1 MKNLALI
8 DEADVSFRPGLNILT
23 GETGAGKSILL
34 GSINLALGQKMTRD
48 MIRSG
53 ADYALVEL
61 VFEIE
66 NGHVLQKLR
75 EMDIDAEDGLL
86 ILSRKVQ
93 EGRSLCRLNGETC
106 TAARLREI
114 SSLLL
119 DIHGQHEHQSL
130 LYPDRQLAILDAY
143 GKERLEHPLARMEET
158 WRRWKDARK
167 ELDSYAIDE
176 RERQHELSL
185 IEYEIREIEEAEL
198 RIGED
203 EELEKEYRRMANGKR
218 IIEILQQVRRFTGGD
233 GAGDIIGRA
242 VHEMG
247 NAAELDT
254 ELQPLA
260 EGLTDIDSLLSD
272 FNRDLA
278 SYMDDFTFSEED
290 FYRVE
295 KRLDLLNTI
304 KSRYGRTLEE
314 VLQYLEKLKQK
325 QERFTRFEEGRKEAE
340 ETCRRAEKERDAA
353 ADELTGIRRETAAEL
368 TGKIIRGLQDLNFL
382 SVEFEITFSHS
393 GICHRNGAD
402 EIEFRISTNPGEPL
416 RPLAKVVSGGEL
428 SRIMLAIKALLA
440 DKDSTET
447 LLFDEID
454 TGVSG
459 RTAQKVAEKMEQI
472 GRTHQVLCV
481 THLAQLAAMAD
492 HHFEISK
499 SVENGST
506 QTQISELSEAESVEE
521 IARIL
526 GGAEVTETVRENAR
540 EMRKLALQKKHRQGK
555 PERISKNTAG
565 LQLF

>member
-1 MKNLALI
+1 MITNLHVKNLALI

-34 GSINLALGQKMTRD
+34 GSINLALGQKMTSD

-53 ADYALVEL
+53 ADHALVEL

-66 NGHVLQKLR
+66 NEHVLQKLR

-106 TAARLREI
+106 TAAKLREI

-143 GKERLEHPLARMEET
+143 GKDLLEEPLARMEET
-158 WRRWKDARK
+158 WHRWKEARK
-167 ELDSYAIDE
+167 ELDSYSLDE
-176 RERQHELSL
+176 RERQREISL
-185 IEYEIREIEEAEL
+185 LEYEIHEIEEADL

-218 IIEILQQVRRFTGGD
+218 IVEILQQVRQLTGGD
-233 GAGDIIGRA
+233 GAGDAIGRA

-247 NAAELDT
+247 AAAELDE
-254 ELQPLA
+254 ELQALA
-260 EGLTDIDSLLSD
+260 SGLTDIDSLLSD
-272 FNRDLA
+272 FNRELA
-278 SYMDDFTFSEED
+278 SYLDDFSFSEED
-290 FYRVE
+290 FYRTE
-295 KRLDLLNTI
+295 KRLDQLNTI
-304 KSRYGRTLEE
+304 KSRYGRTIGD
-314 VLQYLEKLKQK
+314 VLQYLGEQKQK
-325 QERFTRFEEGRKEAE
+325 QERFAQFDERRREAE
-340 ETCRRAEKERDAA
+340 EACRQAEKERDEAA
-353 ADELTGIRRETAAEL
+353 GELTEIRKKTAAEL
-368 TGKIIRGLQDLNFL
+368 TEKIIQGLQDLNFL
-382 SVEFEITFSHS
+382 SVDFEITFSRS
-393 GICHRNGAD
+393 ETCRKNGAD
-402 EIEFRISTNPGEPL
+402 EIEFQITTNPGEPL

-459 RTAQKVAEKMEQI
+459 RTAQKVAEKMQRI

-492 HHFEISK
+492 HHFGISK

-506 QTQISELSEAESVEE
+506 QTQIGELSEEESIEE

-526 GGAEVTETVRENAR
+526 GGAELTETVRENAR
-540 EMRKLALQKKHRQGK
+540 EMRKLALQKKAADG
-555 PERISKNTAG
+555 
-565 LQLF
+565 

>member
-1 MKNLALI
+1 MITNLHVKNLALI

-34 GSINLALGQKMTRD
+34 GSINLALGQKMTSD
-48 MIRSG
+48 MIRRG
-53 ADYALVEL
+53 ADHALVEL

-66 NGHVLQKLR
+66 NEQVLRKLK
-75 EMDIDAEDGLL
+75 EMDIDAGDGLL

-106 TAARLREI
+106 TAAKLREI

-143 GKERLEHPLARMEET
+143 GKERLEEPLARMEET
-158 WRRWKDARK
+158 WRSWKNAKK
-167 ELDSYAIDE
+167 ELDAYAIDE
-176 RERQHELSL
+176 RERQREISL
-185 IEYEIREIEEAEL
+185 LEYEITEIEQADL
-198 RIGED
+198 RAGED
-203 EELEKEYRRMANGKR
+203 EELEKAYRRMANGRK
-218 IIEILQQVRRFTGGD
+218 ILDSLEQVRRYAGED
-233 GAGDIIGRA
+233 SAGDSIGRA
-242 VHEMG
+242 VHEM
-247 NAAELDT
+247 NSAAGLDE

-260 EGLTDIDSLLSD
+260 DGLADIDSLLSD

-278 SYMDDFTFSEED
+278 SYMDSFSFSEEE
-290 FYRVE
+290 FYRTE
-295 KRLDLLNTI
+295 KRLDQLNTI
-304 KSRYGRTLEE
+304 KSRYGSTIDEVLLYLEE
-314 VLQYLEKLKQK
+314 QKRK
-325 QERFTRFEEGRKEAE
+325 QERFARFDEGRREAE
-340 ETCRRAEKERDAA
+340 EACRRAETERDAA
-353 ADELTGIRRETAAEL
+353 AGELTRLRKETAEEL
-368 TGKIIRGLQDLNFL
+368 TEKIIQGLQDLNFL
-382 SVEFEITFSHS
+382 SVDFEITFSES
-393 GICHRNGAD
+393 EICRRNGAD
-402 EIEFRISTNPGEPL
+402 EIMFRISTNPGEPL

-492 HHFEISK
+492 HHFEITK

-506 QTQISELSEAESVEE
+506 QTQIGELSEAESVEE

-526 GGAEVTETVRENAR
+526 GGAEVTDTVRENAR
-540 EMRKLALQKKHRQGK
+540 EMRRLALEKKQKK
-555 PERISKNTAG
+555 
-565 LQLF
+565 L

>member
-1 MKNLALI
+1 MITNLHVKNLALI

-34 GSINLALGQKMTRD
+34 GSINLALGQKMTSD

-53 ADYALVEL
+53 ADHALVEL

-66 NGHVLQKLR
+66 NEQVLQKLR

-106 TAARLREI
+106 TAAKLREI

-143 GKERLEHPLARMEET
+143 GKDLLEEPLARMEET
-158 WRRWKDARK
+158 WHRWKEARK
-167 ELDSYAIDE
+167 ELDSYSLDE
-176 RERQHELSL
+176 RERQREISL
-185 IEYEIREIEEAEL
+185 LEYEIHEIEEADL

-203 EELEKEYRRMANGKR
+203 EELEKDYRRMANGKR
-218 IIEILQQVRRFTGGD
+218 IVEILQQVRQLTGGD
-233 GAGDIIGRA
+233 GAGDAIGRA

-247 NAAELDT
+247 AAAELDE
-254 ELQPLA
+254 ELQALA
-260 EGLTDIDSLLSD
+260 SGLTDIDSLLSD
-272 FNRDLA
+272 FNREIA
-278 SYMDDFTFSEED
+278 SYLDDFSFSEED
-290 FYRVE
+290 FYRTE
-295 KRLDLLNTI
+295 KRLDQLNTI
-304 KSRYGRTLEE
+304 KSRYGRTIED
-314 VLQYLEKLKQK
+314 VLQYLEEQKQK
-325 QERFTRFEEGRKEAE
+325 QERFAQLDERRREAE
-340 ETCRRAEKERDAA
+340 EACRQAEKERDEAA
-353 ADELTGIRRETAAEL
+353 GELTEIRKKTAAEL
-368 TGKIIRGLQDLNFL
+368 TEKIIQGLQDLNFL
-382 SVEFEITFSHS
+382 SVDFEITFSRS
-393 GICHRNGAD
+393 ETCRKNGAD
-402 EIEFRISTNPGEPL
+402 EIEFQITTNPGEPL

-459 RTAQKVAEKMEQI
+459 RTAQKVAEKMQQI

-506 QTQISELSEAESVEE
+506 QTQIGELSEEESIEE

-526 GGAEVTETVRENAR
+526 GGAELTETVRENAR
-540 EMRKLALQKKHRQGK
+540 EMRKLALQKKAADG
-555 PERISKNTAG
+555 
-565 LQLF
+565 

>member
-1 MKNLALI
+1 MITNLHVKNLALI

-34 GSINLALGQKMTRD
+34 GSINLALGQKMTSD

-53 ADYALVEL
+53 ADHALVEL

-66 NGHVLQKLR
+66 NEQVLQKLR

-106 TAARLREI
+106 TAAKLREI

-143 GKERLEHPLARMEET
+143 GKDLLEEPLARMEET
-158 WRRWKDARK
+158 WHRWKEARK
-167 ELDSYAIDE
+167 ELDSYSLDE
-176 RERQHELSL
+176 RERQREISL
-185 IEYEIREIEEAEL
+185 LEYEIHEIEEADL

-203 EELEKEYRRMANGKR
+203 EELEKDYRRMANGKR
-218 IIEILQQVRRFTGGD
+218 IVEILQQVRQLTGGD
-233 GAGDIIGRA
+233 GAGDAIGRA

-247 NAAELDT
+247 AAAELDE
-254 ELQPLA
+254 ELQALA
-260 EGLTDIDSLLSD
+260 SGLTDIDSLLSD
-272 FNRDLA
+272 FNREIA
-278 SYMDDFTFSEED
+278 SYLDDFSFSEED
-290 FYRVE
+290 FYRTE
-295 KRLDLLNTI
+295 KRLDQLNTI
-304 KSRYGRTLEE
+304 KSRYGRTIED
-314 VLQYLEKLKQK
+314 VLQYLEEQKQK
-325 QERFTRFEEGRKEAE
+325 QERFAQFDERRREAE
-340 ETCRRAEKERDAA
+340 EACRQAEKERDGA
-353 ADELTGIRRETAAEL
+353 AAEL
-368 TGKIIRGLQDLNFL
+368 TRIRKETAKELTEKIIQGLQDLNFL
-382 SVEFEITFSHS
+382 SVDFEITFSRS
-393 GICHRNGAD
+393 ETCRKNGAD
-402 EIEFRISTNPGEPL
+402 EIEFQITTNPGEPL

-459 RTAQKVAEKMEQI
+459 RTAQKVAEKMQQI

-492 HHFEISK
+492 HHFGISK

-506 QTQISELSEAESVEE
+506 QTQIGELSEEESIEE

-526 GGAEVTETVRENAR
+526 GGAELTETVRENAR
-540 EMRKLALQKKHRQGK
+540 EMRKLALQKKSYH
-555 PERISKNTAG
+555 
-565 LQLF
+565 

>member
-1 MKNLALI
+1 MITNLHVKNLALI

-34 GSINLALGQKMTRD
+34 GSINLALGQKMTSD

-53 ADYALVEL
+53 ADHALVEL

-66 NGHVLQKLR
+66 NGQVLQKLR
-75 EMDIDAEDGLL
+75 EMGIDAEDGLL

-106 TAARLREI
+106 TAAKLREI

-143 GKERLEHPLARMEET
+143 GKDKLEEPLCRMESA
-158 WRRWKDARK
+158 WHRWKEAAK

-176 RERQHELSL
+176 RERQREISL
-185 IEYEIREIEEAEL
+185 LEYEIREIEDADL

-203 EELEKEYRRMANGKR
+203 EELEKDYRRMANGRR
-218 IIEILQQVRRFTGGD
+218 IVELLQQVRQFTGGD
-233 GAGDIIGRA
+233 GAGDAVGRA
-242 VHEMG
+242 VHEME
-247 NAAELDT
+247 NAAELDG

-260 EGLTDIDSLLSD
+260 EGLADIDSLLSD
-272 FNRDLA
+272 FNRDIA
-278 SYMDDFTFSEED
+278 SYLDNFSFSEEE
-290 FYRVE
+290 FYRTE
-295 KRLDLLNTI
+295 KRLDQLNTI
-304 KSRYGRTLEE
+304 KSRYGRTIED
-314 VLQYLEKLKQK
+314 VLQYLEEQKQK
-325 QERFTRFEEGRKEAE
+325 QERFARFDEGRREAE
-340 ETCRRAEKERDAA
+340 EACRRAERERDAA
-353 ADELTGIRRETAAEL
+353 AAELTEIRKNTAAEL
-368 TGKIIRGLQDLNFL
+368 TGKIIQGLQDLNFL
-382 SVEFEITFSHS
+382 SVDFEIAFSH
-393 GICHRNGAD
+393 GEVCRKNGWD
-402 EIEFRISTNPGEPL
+402 EIEFQISTNPGEPR

-459 RTAQKVAEKMEQI
+459 RTAQKVAEKMQQI

-492 HHFEISK
+492 HHFGISK
-499 SVENGST
+499 IVENGST
-506 QTQISELSEAESVEE
+506 QTQIVELPEEESVEE

-540 EMRKLALQKKHRQGK
+540 EMRRLAFQKK
-555 PERISKNTAG
+555 TASG
-565 LQLF
+565 

>member
-34 GSINLALGQKMTRD
+34 GSINLALGQKMTSD

-53 ADYALVEL
+53 ADHALVEL

-66 NGHVLQKLR
+66 NEQVLQKLR

-106 TAARLREI
+106 TAAKLREI

-143 GKERLEHPLARMEET
+143 GKDLLEEPLARMEET
-158 WRRWKDARK
+158 WHRWKEARK
-167 ELDSYAIDE
+167 ELDSYSLDE
-176 RERQHELSL
+176 RERQREISL
-185 IEYEIREIEEAEL
+185 LEYEIHEIEEADL

-218 IIEILQQVRRFTGGD
+218 IVEILQQVRQLTGGD
-233 GAGDIIGRA
+233 GAGDAIGRA

-247 NAAELDT
+247 AAAELDE
-254 ELQPLA
+254 ELQALA
-260 EGLTDIDSLLSD
+260 SGLTDIDSLLSD
-272 FNRDLA
+272 FNREIA
-278 SYMDDFTFSEED
+278 SYLDDFSFSEED
-290 FYRVE
+290 FYRTE
-295 KRLDLLNTI
+295 KRLDQLNTI
-304 KSRYGRTLEE
+304 KSRYGRTIKD
-314 VLQYLEKLKQK
+314 VLQYLEEQKQK
-325 QERFTRFEEGRKEAE
+325 QERFAQFDERRREAE
-340 ETCRRAEKERDAA
+340 EACRQAEKERDEAA
-353 ADELTGIRRETAAEL
+353 GELTEIRKKTAAEL
-368 TGKIIRGLQDLNFL
+368 TEKIIQGLQDLNFL
-382 SVEFEITFSHS
+382 SVDFEITFSRS
-393 GICHRNGAD
+393 ETCRKNGAD
-402 EIEFRISTNPGEPL
+402 EIEFQITTNPGEPL

-459 RTAQKVAEKMEQI
+459 RTAQKVAEKMQQI

-506 QTQISELSEAESVEE
+506 QTQIGELSEEESIEE

-540 EMRKLALQKKHRQGK
+540 EMRKLALQKKAADG
-555 PERISKNTAG
+555 
-565 LQLF
+565 

>member
-1 MKNLALI
+1 MITNLHVKNLALI

-34 GSINLALGQKMTRD
+34 GSINLALGQKMTSD

-53 ADYALVEL
+53 ADHALVEL

-66 NGHVLQKLR
+66 NEQVLQRLR

-143 GKERLEHPLARMEET
+143 GKDKLEQPLARMEES
-158 WRRWKDARK
+158 WRHWKEARK

-176 RERQHELSL
+176 RERQRELSL
-185 IEYEIREIEEAEL
+185 LEYEIREIEEADL

-218 IIEILQQVRRFTGGD
+218 IVEILQQVHRLTGGD
-233 GAGDIIGRA
+233 GAADPVGRA
-242 VHEMG
+242 VREIG
-247 NAAELDT
+247 AAAELDDA
-254 ELQPLA
+254 LQPLA

-278 SYMDDFTFSEED
+278 TYLDDFSFSEEE
-290 FYRVE
+290 FYRTE
-295 KRLDLLNTI
+295 KRLDQLNTV
-304 KSRYGRTLEE
+304 KSRYGRTIED
-314 VLQYLEKLKQK
+314 VLQYLEEQRQK
-325 QERFTRFEEGRKEAE
+325 QERFARFDEGRREAE
-340 ETCRRAEKERDAA
+340 EACRRAEEERDAA
-353 ADELTGIRRETAAEL
+353 ATELTRIRKDTAAEL
-368 TGKIIRGLQDLNFL
+368 TEKIIRGLQDLNFL
-382 SVEFEITFSHS
+382 SVDFEITFSRS
-393 GICHRNGAD
+393 ETCRRNGAD
-402 EIEFRISTNPGEPL
+402 EIAFQISTNPGEPL

-459 RTAQKVAEKMEQI
+459 RTAQKVAEKMQQI
-472 GRTHQVLCV
+472 GRTRQVLCV

-492 HHFEISK
+492 HHFGISK

-506 QTQISELSEAESVEE
+506 QTQICELSEKESIEE

-526 GGAEVTETVRENAR
+526 GGAEVTDTVRENAR
-540 EMRKLALQKKHRQGK
+540 EMRKLALEVKAS
-555 PERISKNTAG
+555 E
-565 LQLF
+565 

>member
-1 MKNLALI
+1 MITNLHVKNLALI

-34 GSINLALGQKMTRD
+34 GSINLALGQKMTSD

-53 ADYALVEL
+53 ADHALVEL

-66 NGHVLQKLR
+66 DKAILEKLR
-75 EMDIDAEDGLL
+75 EMDIDAGDGLL
-86 ILSRKVQ
+86 ILSRKVL

-130 LYPDRQLAILDAY
+130 LYPDRQLTILDAF
-143 GKERLEHPLARMEET
+143 GKDRLEKPLARMEEA
-158 WRRWKDARK
+158 WHRWKEAGK

-176 RERQHELSL
+176 RERQREIALL
-185 IEYEIREIEEAEL
+185 EYEIHEIEEAGL

-203 EELEKEYRRMANGKR
+203 VELEKEYRRMANGRR
-218 IIEILQQVRRFTGGD
+218 IAESLQQVSRFTGD
-233 GAGDIIGRA
+233 SGAGDYIGQA
-242 VHEMG
+242 VREIG
-247 NAAELDT
+247 QAAGLDPDL
-254 ELQPLA
+254 EPLA

-278 SYMDDFTFSEED
+278 SYLDDFTFSEED
-290 FYRVE
+290 FYRAE
-295 KRLDLLNTI
+295 KRLDQLNSI
-304 KSRYGRTLEE
+304 KARYGKTIGD
-314 VLQYLEKLKQK
+314 VLQYLEEQKQK
-325 QERFTRFEEGRKEAE
+325 QERFARFDEGKRGAEEAFQRAEEECRAAADTLTAVRKEA
-340 ETCRRAEKERDAA
+340 AE
-353 ADELTGIRRETAAEL
+353 ELTE
-368 TGKIIRGLQDLNFL
+368 KIIQGLQDLNFL
-382 SVEFEITFSHS
+382 AVNFEIGFSRSAVFHRNGVDEITFQ
-393 GICHRNGAD
+393 
-402 EIEFRISTNPGEPL
+402 ISTNPGEPL
-416 RPLAKVVSGGEL
+416 RPLSGVVSGGEL

-492 HHFEISK
+492 HHFLISK
-499 SVENGST
+499 TVENGST
-506 QTQISELSEAESVEE
+506 QTEIGELSEEESVEE

-540 EMRKLALQKKHRQGK
+540 EMRKLALRKKN
-555 PERISKNTAG
+555 SSD
-565 LQLF
+565 

>member
-1 MKNLALI
+1 MITNLHVKNLALI

-34 GSINLALGQKMTRD
+34 GSINLALGQKMTSD

-53 ADYALVEL
+53 ADHALVEL

-66 NGHVLQKLR
+66 DKAILEKLR
-75 EMDIDAEDGLL
+75 EMDIDAGDGLL
-86 ILSRKVQ
+86 ILSRKVL

-106 TAARLREI
+106 TAAKLREI

-130 LYPDRQLAILDAY
+130 LYPDRQLTILDAF
-143 GKERLEHPLARMEET
+143 GKDRLEEPLARMEEA
-158 WRRWKDARK
+158 WHSWKEAGK
-167 ELDSYAIDE
+167 ELDSYAVDE
-176 RERQHELSL
+176 RERQREISL
-185 IEYEIREIEEAEL
+185 LEYEIREIEEAGL

-203 EELEKEYRRMANGKR
+203 EELEKDYRRMSNVKR
-218 IIEILQQVRRFTGGD
+218 IAETLQQVSRFTGD
-233 GAGDIIGRA
+233 SGAGDLIGQA
-242 VHEMG
+242 VREMG
-247 NAAELDT
+247 QAAGLDQDL
-254 ELQPLA
+254 EPLA

-278 SYMDDFTFSEED
+278 SYLDDFTFSEED
-290 FYRVE
+290 FFRTE
-295 KRLDLLNTI
+295 KRLDQLNAI
-304 KSRYGRTLEE
+304 KARYGKTIGD
-314 VLQYLEKLKQK
+314 VLQYLEEQKQK
-325 QERFTRFEEGRKEAE
+325 QERFARFDEGKREAEEAFRRAEEECRAAADTLTAVRKEA
-340 ETCRRAEKERDAA
+340 AG
-353 ADELTGIRRETAAEL
+353 ELTE
-368 TGKIIRGLQDLNFL
+368 KIIQGLQDLNFL
-382 SVEFEITFSHS
+382 AVDFEIGFTRSAVFHK
-393 GICHRNGAD
+393 NGVD
-402 EIEFRISTNPGEPL
+402 EIEFQISTNPGEPL
-416 RPLAKVVSGGEL
+416 RPLSGVVSGGEL

-459 RTAQKVAEKMEQI
+459 RTAQKVAEKMEKI

-492 HHFEISK
+492 HHFLISK
-499 SVENGST
+499 TVENGST
-506 QTQISELSEAESVEE
+506 QTEIGELSEEESIEE

-540 EMRKLALQKKHRQGK
+540 EMRKLALHKKN
-555 PERISKNTAG
+555 S
-565 LQLF
+565 

>member
-1 MKNLALI
+1 MITNLHVKNLALI

-34 GSINLALGQKMTRD
+34 GSINLALGQKMTSD

-53 ADYALVEL
+53 ADHALVEL

-66 NGHVLQKLR
+66 NEQVLQKLK

-106 TAARLREI
+106 TAAKLREI

-143 GKERLEHPLARMEET
+143 GKEDLEAPLARMESA
-158 WRRWKDARK
+158 WRRWKEAAK
-167 ELDSYAIDE
+167 ELESYAIDE
-176 RERQHELSL
+176 RERQRELSL
-185 IEYEIREIEEAEL
+185 LEYEIREIEDAQL

-203 EELEKEYRRMANGKR
+203 DELEKDYRRMANGRR
-218 IIEILQQVRRFTGGD
+218 IIDLLQQVRQFTGGD
-233 GAGDIIGRA
+233 GAGDAVGRA
-242 VHEMG
+242 VHEMDQ
-247 NAAELDT
+247 AAELDS

-260 EGLTDIDSLLSD
+260 EGLADIDSLLSD
-272 FNRDLA
+272 FSRDLV
-278 SYMDDFTFSEED
+278 SYMDGFSFSEEE

-295 KRLDLLNTI
+295 KRLDQLNTI
-304 KSRYGRTLEE
+304 KSRYGRTIED
-314 VLQYLEKLKQK
+314 VLQYLEEQKQK
-325 QERFTRFEEGRKEAE
+325 QERFARFDEGRREAE
-340 ETCRRAEKERDAA
+340 EACRRAEQERDAA
-353 ADELTGIRRETAAEL
+353 AAELTKIRKKTAAEL
-368 TGKIIRGLQDLNFL
+368 TDKIIQGLQDLNFL
-382 SVEFEITFSHS
+382 SVDFAIAFSQS
-393 GICHRNGAD
+393 EVCHKNGAD
-402 EIEFRISTNPGEPL
+402 EIEFQISTNPGEPR

-428 SRIMLAIKALLA
+428 SRIMLAIKAILA

-459 RTAQKVAEKMEQI
+459 RTAQKVAEKMQEI

-492 HHFEISK
+492 HHFEIRK

-506 QTQISELSEAESVEE
+506 QTQIGELSEEESVEE

-540 EMRKLALQKKHRQGK
+540 EMRKLAF
-555 PERISKNTAG
+555 ERKTTAG
-565 LQLF
+565 

>member
-1 MKNLALI
+1 MITNLHVKNLALI

-34 GSINLALGQKMTRD
+34 GSINLALGQKMTSD

-53 ADYALVEL
+53 ADHALVEL

-66 NGHVLQKLR
+66 NEQVLQKLR

-106 TAARLREI
+106 TAAKLREI

-143 GKERLEHPLARMEET
+143 GKDLLEEPLARMEET
-158 WRRWKDARK
+158 WHRWKEARK
-167 ELDSYAIDE
+167 ELDSYSLDE
-176 RERQHELSL
+176 RERQREISL
-185 IEYEIREIEEAEL
+185 LEYEIHEIEEADL

-218 IIEILQQVRRFTGGD
+218 IVEILQQVRQLTGGD
-233 GAGDIIGRA
+233 GAGDAIGRA

-247 NAAELDT
+247 AAAELDE
-254 ELQPLA
+254 ELQALA
-260 EGLTDIDSLLSD
+260 SGLTDIDSLLSD
-272 FNRDLA
+272 FNREIA
-278 SYMDDFTFSEED
+278 SYLDDFSFSEED
-290 FYRVE
+290 FYRTE
-295 KRLDLLNTI
+295 KRLDQLNTI
-304 KSRYGRTLEE
+304 KSRYGRTIED
-314 VLQYLEKLKQK
+314 VLQYLEEQKQK
-325 QERFTRFEEGRKEAE
+325 QERFAQFDERRREAE
-340 ETCRRAEKERDAA
+340 EACRQAEKERDGA
-353 ADELTGIRRETAAEL
+353 AAEL
-368 TGKIIRGLQDLNFL
+368 TRIRKETAKELTEKIIQGLQDLNFL
-382 SVEFEITFSHS
+382 SVDFEITFSRS
-393 GICHRNGAD
+393 ETCRKNGAD
-402 EIEFRISTNPGEPL
+402 EIEFQITTNPGEPL

-459 RTAQKVAEKMEQI
+459 RTAQKVAEKMQQI

-492 HHFEISK
+492 HHFGISK

-506 QTQISELSEAESVEE
+506 QTQIGELSEEESIEE

-526 GGAEVTETVRENAR
+526 GGAELTETVRENAR
-540 EMRKLALQKKHRQGK
+540 EMRKLALQKKAADG
-555 PERISKNTAG
+555 
-565 LQLF
+565 

>member
-1 MKNLALI
+1 MITNLHVKNLALI

-34 GSINLALGQKMTRD
+34 GSINLALGQKMTSD

-53 ADYALVEL
+53 ADHALVEL

-66 NGHVLQKLR
+66 NEQVLQKLR

-106 TAARLREI
+106 TAAKLREI

-143 GKERLEHPLARMEET
+143 GKDLLEKPLSRMEET
-158 WRRWKDARK
+158 WHRWKEARK
-167 ELDSYAIDE
+167 ELDSYSLDE
-176 RERQHELSL
+176 RERQREISL
-185 IEYEIREIEEAEL
+185 LEYEIHEIEEADL

-203 EELEKEYRRMANGKR
+203 EELEKDYRRMANGKR
-218 IIEILQQVRRFTGGD
+218 IVEILQQVRQLTGGD
-233 GAGDIIGRA
+233 GAGDAIGRA

-247 NAAELDT
+247 AAAELDE
-254 ELQPLA
+254 ELQALA
-260 EGLTDIDSLLSD
+260 SGLTDIDSLLSD
-272 FNRDLA
+272 FNREIA
-278 SYMDDFTFSEED
+278 SYLDDFSFSEED
-290 FYRVE
+290 FYRTE
-295 KRLDLLNTI
+295 KRLDQLNTI
-304 KSRYGRTLEE
+304 KSRYGRTIED
-314 VLQYLEKLKQK
+314 VLQYLEEQKQK
-325 QERFTRFEEGRKEAE
+325 QERFAQFDERRREAE
-340 ETCRRAEKERDAA
+340 EACRQAEKERDEAA
-353 ADELTGIRRETAAEL
+353 GELTEIRKKTAAEL
-368 TGKIIRGLQDLNFL
+368 TEKIIQGLQDLNFL
-382 SVEFEITFSHS
+382 SVDFEITFSRS
-393 GICHRNGAD
+393 ETCRKNGAD
-402 EIEFRISTNPGEPL
+402 EIEFQITTNPGEPL

-459 RTAQKVAEKMEQI
+459 RTAQKVAEKMQQI

-506 QTQISELSEAESVEE
+506 QTQIGELSEEESIEE

-540 EMRKLALQKKHRQGK
+540 EMRKLALQKKAADG
-555 PERISKNTAG
+555 
-565 LQLF
+565 

>member
-1 MKNLALI
+1 MITNLHVKNLALI

-34 GSINLALGQKMTRD
+34 GSINLALGQKMTSD
-48 MIRSG
+48 MIRRG
-53 ADYALVEL
+53 ADHALVEL

-66 NGHVLQKLR
+66 NEQVLQKLR
-75 EMDIDAEDGLL
+75 EMDIDASDGLL

-93 EGRSLCRLNGETC
+93 EGRSLCRLNGEAC
-106 TAARLREI
+106 TAAKLREI

-130 LYPDRQLAILDAY
+130 LYPDRQLAILDEY
-143 GKERLEHPLARMEET
+143 GKDRLEKPLAQMENA
-158 WRRWKDARK
+158 WRRWKDAKK
-167 ELDSYAIDE
+167 ELDSYAVDE
-176 RERQHELSL
+176 RERQRELSL
-185 IEYEIREIEEAEL
+185 LEYEIREIEQADL
-198 RIGED
+198 HPGED
-203 EELEKEYRRMANGKR
+203 EELEKAYRRMANGRK
-218 IIEILQQVRRFTGGD
+218 ILDSLEQVRRYAGED
-233 GAGDIIGRA
+233 SAGDSIGRA
-242 VHEMG
+242 VHEM
-247 NAAELDT
+247 NSAAGLDE

-260 EGLTDIDSLLSD
+260 DGLADIESLLSD

-278 SYMDDFTFSEED
+278 SYMDAFSFSEEE
-290 FYRVE
+290 FYRAE
-295 KRLDLLNTI
+295 KRLDQLNTL
-304 KSRYGRTLEE
+304 KARYGSTIDEVLRYLEE
-314 VLQYLEKLKQK
+314 QKKK
-325 QERFTRFEEGRKEAE
+325 QERFARFDEGKREAE
-340 ETCRRAEKERDAA
+340 EACARAEAERDAA
-353 ADELTGIRRETAAEL
+353 AGELTRLRKETAEEL
-368 TGKIIRGLQDLNFL
+368 TGKIIQGLQDLNFL
-382 SVEFEITFSHS
+382 SVDFEITFSES
-393 GICHRNGAD
+393 GVCRRNGAD
-402 EIEFRISTNPGEPL
+402 EIMFQISTNPGEPL

-492 HHFEISK
+492 HHFEITK

-506 QTQISELSEAESVEE
+506 QTQIGELSEEESVEE

-526 GGAEVTETVRENAR
+526 GGAEVTDTVRENAR
-540 EMRKLALQKKHRQGK
+540 EMRNLALRKKK
-555 PERISKNTAG
+555 EK
-565 LQLF
+565 L

>member
-1 MKNLALI
+1 MITNLHVKNLALI

-34 GSINLALGQKMTRD
+34 GSINLALGQKMTSD

-53 ADYALVEL
+53 ADHALVEL

-66 NGHVLQKLR
+66 NEQVLQKLR

-106 TAARLREI
+106 TAAKLREI

-143 GKERLEHPLARMEET
+143 GKDLLEKPLARMEET
-158 WRRWKDARK
+158 WHRWKEARK
-167 ELDSYAIDE
+167 ELDSYSLDE
-176 RERQHELSL
+176 RERQREISL
-185 IEYEIREIEEAEL
+185 LEYEIHEIEEADL

-218 IIEILQQVRRFTGGD
+218 IVEILQQVRQFTGGD
-233 GAGDIIGRA
+233 GAGDAIGRA
-242 VHEMG
+242 VHEMST
-247 NAAELDT
+247 AAELDE
-254 ELQPLA
+254 ELQTLA
-260 EGLTDIDSLLSD
+260 SGLTDIDSLLSD
-272 FNRDLA
+272 FNRELA
-278 SYMDDFTFSEED
+278 SYLDDFSFSEED
-290 FYRVE
+290 FYRTE
-295 KRLDLLNTI
+295 KRLDQLNTI
-304 KSRYGRTLEE
+304 KSRYGRTIGD
-314 VLQYLEKLKQK
+314 VLQYLEEQKQK
-325 QERFTRFEEGRKEAE
+325 QERFAQFDERRREAE
-340 ETCRRAEKERDAA
+340 EACLQAEKERDEAA
-353 ADELTGIRRETAAEL
+353 AELTQIRKRTAAEL
-368 TGKIIRGLQDLNFL
+368 TEKIIQGLQDLNFL
-382 SVEFEITFSHS
+382 SVDFEITFSRS
-393 GICHRNGAD
+393 ETCRKNGAD
-402 EIEFRISTNPGEPL
+402 EIEFQITTNPGEPL

-459 RTAQKVAEKMEQI
+459 RTAQKVAEKMQQI

-492 HHFEISK
+492 HHFGISK

-506 QTQISELSEAESVEE
+506 QTQIGELSEEESIEE

-526 GGAEVTETVRENAR
+526 GGAELTETVRENAR
-540 EMRKLALQKKHRQGK
+540 EMRKLALQKKAADG
-555 PERISKNTAG
+555 I
-565 LQLF
+565 